1 MYEFLY
7 NYIKRKYN
15 VNLVF
20 ADTESLVYENKTN
33 DTYKDFYSDK
43 NFFDLSDYP
52 QNSKFFDPVNKKM
65 IRNMKNKVKGKMI
78 SEFVRLSQKY
88 IN

>member
-15 VNLVF
+15 VNLVL

-78 SEFVRLSQKY
+78 SEFVRLKSK
-88 IN
+88 IH

>member
-33 DTYKDFYSDK
+33 DTYKDFLAIKISLILVTIHK
-43 NFFDLSDYP
+43 IQSFLILSI
-52 QNSKFFDPVNKKM
+52 KK
-65 IRNMKNKVKGKMI
+65 
-78 SEFVRLSQKY
+78 
-88 IN
+88 

>member
-15 VNLVF
+15 VKLVF

-78 SEFVRLSQKY
+78 SEFVRLKSK
-88 IN
+88 IH

>member
-65 IRNMKNKVKGKMI
+65 IRNMNNKVKGKMI
-78 SEFVRLSQKY
+78 SEFVRLKSK
-88 IN
+88 IH

>member
-33 DTYKDFYSDK
+33 DTYKDFLAIKISLILVTIHK
-43 NFFDLSDYP
+43 IQSFLILSI
-52 QNSKFFDPVNKKM
+52 KKWFVTWK
-65 IRNMKNKVKGKMI
+65 IKSKGKWL
-78 SEFVRLSQKY
+78 VNLLD
-88 IN
+88 

>member
-15 VNLVF
+15 VNLVL

-33 DTYKDFYSDK
+33 DTYKDFYRDK

-78 SEFVRLSQKY
+78 SEFVRLKSK
-88 IN
+88 IH

>member
-65 IRNMKNKVKGKMI
+65 IRNMNNIVKGKMI
-78 SEFVRLSQKY
+78 SEFVRLKSK
-88 IN
+88 IH

>member
-15 VNLVF
+15 INLVL

-33 DTYKDFYSDK
+33 DTYKDFYRDK

-78 SEFVRLSQKY
+78 SEFVRLKSK
-88 IN
+88 IH

>member
-33 DTYKDFYSDK
+33 DTYKDFYRDK

-78 SEFVRLSQKY
+78 SEFVRLKSK
-88 IN
+88 IH

>member
-78 SEFVRLSQKY
+78 SEFVRLKPK
-88 IN
+88 IH

>member
-15 VNLVF
+15 VNLVL

-33 DTYKDFYSDK
+33 DTYKDFYRDK

-52 QNSKFFDPVNKKM
+52 QNSKFFNPVNKKM

-78 SEFVRLSQKY
+78 SEFVRLKSK
-88 IN
+88 IH